1 MKTIIGLAA
10 LALFLDASNGSCNAQ
25 MVVKQEPM
33 MLNRGAVVLV
43 DDGSCPK
50 GQIKQVTAQVA
61 TVTDTYRPL
70 ERKCIRR

>member
-1 MKTIIGLAA
+1 MKTISGSAA
-10 LALFLDASNGSCNAQ
+10 LALFLAASGSCHAQ
-25 MVVKQEPM
+25 TVVKKEPM
-33 MLNRGAVVLV
+33 MLNSGAVVLV

-50 GQIKQVTAQVA
+50 GKIKQVTARAA